1 MGKGKGQP
9 RTSHFVRFTIAY
21 KVVQYIKRYNLT
33 PRQAW
38 LKLSEVDD
46 KGNWK
51 KRGFQQLLEEHY
63 KNREFDTHF
72 IGQLKDRTARI
83 NFYKN
88 HIKKFVDEYLS
99 GKEKEVEDKETEEED
114 VEGKEEREKI
124 LCGPAVLPTR
134 SLNVGLCSAAQ
145 RLRDYADAEL
155 AEYRADF
162 SISQSVLRCVTASSV
177 RTEAA

>member
-9 RTSHFVRFTIAY
+9 RTSQFVRFTIAY

-88 HIKKFVDEYLS
+88 HIKKFVDEYLT
-99 GKEKEVEDKETEEED
+99 GKEKEVEDKIQLWKD
-114 VEGKEEREKI
+114 I
-124 LCGPAVLPTR
+124 LLKMKQKKR
-134 SLNVGLCSAAQ
+134 
-145 RLRDYADAEL
+145 
-155 AEYRADF
+155 
-162 SISQSVLRCVTASSV
+162 
-177 RTEAA
+177 

>member
-33 PRQAW
+33 QRQAW

-72 IGQLKDRTARI
+72 IKQLKDRTARI

-88 HIKKFVDEYLS
+88 HIKKFVDEYLT
-99 GKEKEVEDKETEEED
+99 GKEKEVDDKIQLWKD
-114 VEGKEEREKI
+114 I
-124 LCGPAVLPTR
+124 LLKMKQKKR
-134 SLNVGLCSAAQ
+134 
-145 RLRDYADAEL
+145 
-155 AEYRADF
+155 
-162 SISQSVLRCVTASSV
+162 
-177 RTEAA
+177 

>member
-1 MGKGKGQP
+1 MSKGKGQP

-21 KVVQYIKRYNLT
+21 KVVQYIKRFNLT

-72 IGQLKDRTARI
+72 IKQLKDRTARI

-88 HIKKFVDEYLS
+88 HIKKFVDEYLT
-99 GKEKEVEDKETEEED
+99 GKEKEVDDKIQLWKD
-114 VEGKEEREKI
+114 I
-124 LCGPAVLPTR
+124 LLKMKKKKR
-134 SLNVGLCSAAQ
+134 
-145 RLRDYADAEL
+145 
-155 AEYRADF
+155 
-162 SISQSVLRCVTASSV
+162 
-177 RTEAA
+177 

>member
-21 KVVQYIKRYNLT
+21 KVVQYIKRFNLT

-88 HIKKFVDEYLS
+88 HIKNTALERHPFKNEE
-99 GKEKEVEDKETEEED
+99 KEKINPPLFFIKYPFDHK
-114 VEGKEEREKI
+114 G
-124 LCGPAVLPTR
+124 
-134 SLNVGLCSAAQ
+134 
-145 RLRDYADAEL
+145 
-155 AEYRADF
+155 F
-162 SISQSVLRCVTASSV
+162 S
-177 RTEAA
+177 E